1 MKACPQCRRT
11 YTADIAFCPY
21 DGKGLST
28 VSDEEELGEDPL
40 VGRVFIDRYH
50 LTARIGEGGM
60 CTVYRATHVLTR
72 KLWAVKILHAE
83 LAAQRR
89 AVKRFQK
96 EAQAASRIDH
106 ANVIQ
111 VTDFGISEEG
121 YVYLVMEYLE
131 GSTLKR
137 AIQTDGPFSLE
148 RTVHIVRQIGD
159 ALDAAHAQ
167 NVIHRDL
174 KPENIM
180 LLPTEEAERERV
192 KVLDFGIAKVQE
204 DTTDSAPLTAQ
215 NMVMGT
221 PQYMSPEQAK
231 GLELDARSDVYSLG
245 IITYEMLTGK
255 TPFHGGPSKVILSKH
270 ANEIPPSPRRF
281 RPDLSAHVERVI
293 MRALEKS
300 PLRRPQSGG
309 EFARELELAVRLA
322 TTMSKREAEQRALPP
337 PPVSPTPLNVVNA
350 VNGELSP
357 TPKPTPENNPA
368 DIVMASQTVVA
379 REKPRRS
386 ATWRTVVIVA
396 VVIACLCI
404 GGLIWWSLSG

>member
-21 DGKGLST
+21 DGRPLSQ

-60 CTVYRATHVLTR
+60 CTVYRGTHVLTR

-111 VTDFGISEEG
+111 VTDFGTSEEG

-137 AIQTDGPFSLE
+137 AIQTDGPFTLE

-231 GLELDARSDVYSLG
+231 GLELDARSDIYSLG

-270 ANEIPPSPRRF
+270 ANEIPPSPRRL

-300 PLRRPQSGG
+300 PLRRQQSGS

-322 TTMSKREAEQRALPP
+322 ATMTKRETERTPVITVPALPSAPEVVEPP
-337 PPVSPTPLNVVNA
+337 PPPPSLPVDT
-350 VNGELSP
+350 
-357 TPKPTPENNPA
+357 
-368 DIVMASQTVVA
+368 VMASQTVVA
-379 REKPRRS
+379 REVPRRS
-386 ATWRTVVIVA
+386 ATWRTVIIVA
-396 VVIACLCI
+396 VVIACVLLGSI
-404 GGLIWWSLSG
+404 IWWSLRG

>member
-21 DGKGLST
+21 DGRPLSQ

-60 CTVYRATHVLTR
+60 CTVYRGTHVLTR

-111 VTDFGISEEG
+111 VTDFGTSEEG

-180 LLPTEEAERERV
+180 LLPTDEAERERV

-231 GLELDARSDVYSLG
+231 GLELDARSDIYSLG

-270 ANEIPPSPRRF
+270 ANEIPPSPRRL

-300 PLRRPQSGG
+300 PLRRQQSGS

-322 TTMSKREAEQRALPP
+322 ATMTKRETERTPVITVPALPSAPEVVEPP
-337 PPVSPTPLNVVNA
+337 PPPSLPVDT
-350 VNGELSP
+350 
-357 TPKPTPENNPA
+357 
-368 DIVMASQTVVA
+368 VMASQTVVA
-379 REKPRRS
+379 REVPRRS
-386 ATWRTVVIVA
+386 ATWRTVIIVA
-396 VVIACLCI
+396 VVIACVLLGSI
-404 GGLIWWSLSG
+404 IWWSLRG

>member
-1 MKACPQCRRT
+1 M
-11 YTADIAFCPY
+11 
-21 DGKGLST
+21 
-28 VSDEEELGEDPL
+28 SDEEELGEDPL

-60 CTVYRATHVLTR
+60 CTVYRGTHVLTR

-106 ANVIQ
+106 ANVIH
-111 VTDFGISEEG
+111 VTDFGTSEEG

-137 AIQTDGPFSLE
+137 AIQTDGPFTLD
-148 RTVHIVRQIGD
+148 RTVHIVRQIGE

-180 LLPTEEAERERV
+180 LLPTDEAERERV

-231 GLELDARSDVYSLG
+231 GLELDARSDIYSLG

-270 ANEIPPSPRRF
+270 ANEIPPSPRRL

-300 PLRRPQSGG
+300 PLRRPQSGS

-322 TTMSKREAEQRALPP
+322 ATMTKREAERAPVVTVPAAPSSAPEVPEPLPP
-337 PPVSPTPLNVVNA
+337 SRPGDT
-350 VNGELSP
+350 
-357 TPKPTPENNPA
+357 
-368 DIVMASQTVVA
+368 IMASQTVVA
-379 REKPRRS
+379 REVPQRS
-386 ATWRTVVIVA
+386 ATWRTVIIVA
-396 VVIACLCI
+396 VVIASLFL
-404 GGLIWWSLSG
+404 GGIIWWSLRS

>member
-21 DGKGLST
+21 DGRPLSQ

-60 CTVYRATHVLTR
+60 CTVYRGTHVLTR

-111 VTDFGISEEG
+111 VTDFGTSEEG

-137 AIQTDGPFSLE
+137 AIQTDGPFTLE

-231 GLELDARSDVYSLG
+231 GLELDARSDIYSLG

-270 ANEIPPSPRRF
+270 ANEIPPTPRRL

-300 PLRRPQSGG
+300 PLRRQQSGS

-322 TTMSKREAEQRALPP
+322 ATMTKRETERTPVITVPALPSAPEVVEPP
-337 PPVSPTPLNVVNA
+337 PPPPSLPVDT
-350 VNGELSP
+350 
-357 TPKPTPENNPA
+357 
-368 DIVMASQTVVA
+368 VMASQTVVA
-379 REKPRRS
+379 REVPRRS
-386 ATWRTVVIVA
+386 ATWRTVIIVA
-396 VVIACLCI
+396 VVIACVLLGSI
-404 GGLIWWSLSG
+404 IWWSLRG

>member
-28 VSDEEELGEDPL
+28 VSDEEELGDDPL

-60 CTVYRATHVLTR
+60 CTVYRGTHVLTR

-111 VTDFGISEEG
+111 VTDFGTSEEG

-180 LLPTEEAERERV
+180 LLPTDEAERERV

-231 GLELDARSDVYSLG
+231 GLELDARSDIYSLG

-300 PLRRPQSGG
+300 PLRRPQSGS

-322 TTMSKREAEQRALPP
+322 ATMSKRETERSSPPVLPPVEAAHEVAPAAEPP
-337 PPVSPTPLNVVNA
+337 PPA
-350 VNGELSP
+350 
-357 TPKPTPENNPA
+357 KPA
-368 DIVMASQTVVA
+368 DIVMASQTVLA
-379 REKPRRS
+379 REEPRRS
-386 ATWRTVVIVA
+386 ATWRTVVIIA
-396 VVIACLCI
+396 VVIACLFI
-404 GGLIWWSLSG
+404 GGVIWWSLSG

>member
-1 MKACPQCRRT
+1 
-11 YTADIAFCPY
+11 
-21 DGKGLST
+21 
-28 VSDEEELGEDPL
+28 
-40 VGRVFIDRYH
+40 
-50 LTARIGEGGM
+50 M
-60 CTVYRATHVLTR
+60 CTVYRGTHVLTR

-106 ANVIQ
+106 ANVIH
-111 VTDFGISEEG
+111 VTDFGTSEEG

-137 AIQTDGPFSLE
+137 AIQTDGPFTLD
-148 RTVHIVRQIGD
+148 RTVHIVRQIGE

-180 LLPTEEAERERV
+180 LLPTDEAERERV

-231 GLELDARSDVYSLG
+231 GLELDARSDIYSLG

-270 ANEIPPSPRRF
+270 ANEIPPSPRRL

-300 PLRRPQSGG
+300 PLRRPQSGS

-322 TTMSKREAEQRALPP
+322 ATMTKREAERASVVAVPALPPNVPEVPELPP
-337 PPVSPTPLNVVNA
+337 PPSRPGDT
-350 VNGELSP
+350 
-357 TPKPTPENNPA
+357 
-368 DIVMASQTVVA
+368 IMASQTVVA
-379 REKPRRS
+379 REVPRRS
-386 ATWRTVVIVA
+386 ATWRTVIIVA
-396 VVIACLCI
+396 VVIACVLLGSI
-404 GGLIWWSLSG
+404 IWWSLRS

>member
-1 MKACPQCRRT
+1 
-11 YTADIAFCPY
+11 
-21 DGKGLST
+21 

-60 CTVYRATHVLTR
+60 CTVYRGTHVLTR

-111 VTDFGISEEG
+111 VTDFGTSEEG

-137 AIQTDGPFSLE
+137 AIQTDGPFTLE

-231 GLELDARSDVYSLG
+231 GLELDARSDIYSLG

-270 ANEIPPSPRRF
+270 ANEIPPSPRRL

-300 PLRRPQSGG
+300 PLRRQQSGS

-322 TTMSKREAEQRALPP
+322 ATMTKRETERTPVITVPALPSAPEVVEPP
-337 PPVSPTPLNVVNA
+337 PPPPSLPVDT
-350 VNGELSP
+350 
-357 TPKPTPENNPA
+357 
-368 DIVMASQTVVA
+368 VMASQTVVA
-379 REKPRRS
+379 REVPRRS
-386 ATWRTVVIVA
+386 ATWRTVIIVA
-396 VVIACLCI
+396 VVIACVLLGSI
-404 GGLIWWSLSG
+404 IWWSLRG

>member
-1 MKACPQCRRT
+1 M
-11 YTADIAFCPY
+11 
-21 DGKGLST
+21 
-28 VSDEEELGEDPL
+28 SDEEELGEDPL

-60 CTVYRATHVLTR
+60 CTVYRGTHVLTR

-111 VTDFGISEEG
+111 VTDFGTSEEG

-180 LLPTEEAERERV
+180 LLPTDEAERERV

-231 GLELDARSDVYSLG
+231 GLELDARSDIYSLG

-270 ANEIPPSPRRF
+270 ANEIPPSPRRL

-300 PLRRPQSGG
+300 PLRRQQSGS

-322 TTMSKREAEQRALPP
+322 ATMTKRETERTPVITVPALPSAPEVVEPP
-337 PPVSPTPLNVVNA
+337 PPPSLPVDT
-350 VNGELSP
+350 
-357 TPKPTPENNPA
+357 
-368 DIVMASQTVVA
+368 VMASQTVVA
-379 REKPRRS
+379 REVPRRS
-386 ATWRTVVIVA
+386 ATWRTVIIVA
-396 VVIACLCI
+396 VVIACVLLGSI
-404 GGLIWWSLSG
+404 IWWSLRG

>member
-11 YTADIAFCPY
+11 YTADISFCPY
-21 DGKGLST
+21 DGQSLL
-28 VSDEEELGEDPL
+28 VASDEEEIADDPL

-96 EAQAASRIDH
+96 EAQAASRIDNQ
-106 ANVIQ
+106 NVIH
-111 VTDFGISEEG
+111 VTDFGTSEEG

-131 GSTLKR
+131 GLTLKR
-137 AIQTDGPFSLE
+137 AIQTDGPFSME
-148 RTVHIVRQIGD
+148 RILHVARQIGD

-167 NVIHRDL
+167 TVIHRDL

-180 LLPTEEAERERV
+180 LLPTEEPEREVV

-231 GLELDARSDVYSLG
+231 GLDLDARSDIYSFG
-245 IITYEMLTGK
+245 IIIYEMLTGK
-255 TPFHGGPSKVILSKH
+255 PPFSGGPSKVILNKH
-270 ANEIPPSPRRF
+270 ANEVPPSPRRV
-281 RPDLSAHVERVI
+281 RPEISAHVERVVL
-293 MRALEKS
+293 RALEKS
-300 PLRRPQSGG
+300 PLRRPQAAS
-309 EFARELELAVRLA
+309 ELARELELAVRLA
-322 TTMSKREAEQRALPP
+322 ETMSKREKEKDTERSMPPGAEEHLPAPEPPAAALPK
-337 PPVSPTPLNVVNA
+337 PLD
-350 VNGELSP
+350 P
-357 TPKPTPENNPA
+357 
-368 DIVMASQTVVA
+368 VVA
-379 REKPRRS
+379 SLVAHGSPGEARPFLLRYLFL
-386 ATWRTVVIVA
+386 VLGVA
-396 VVIACLCI
+396 VVLIAIL
-404 GGLIWWSLSG
+404 LIWYLRHR